1 MTLDDSCS
9 NLRYRNRNYLP
20 PQRDALE
27 IAGALLT

>member
-1 MTLDDSCS
+1 MTLDDSYS
-9 NLRYRNRNYLP
+9 SLRYRKRNNLP